1 MGMSTLLSIKKLTKR
16 YSSTLAL
23 NDFTLD
29 VKKGEVIGILGPNG
43 SGKTTLLSIILGLRF
58 PTSGSFEWRDSKPN
72 CFPKGSVG
80 ALIEVPTFYPYL
92 SLEKNLRVSAFA
104 KNISYDQIYP
114 AIELVGLTPY
124 LKAKVSTFSLGMKQR
139 MAIAQALLG
148 NPEIIILDEPT
159 NGLDP
164 EGIVEVRN
172 LIKELHLKG
181 KTIILASHNLD
192 EVQRT
197 CTHVAVLNK
206 GELQAAGLV
215 DELLASAKVAHI
227 SVANAG
233 KMNGFISEHPDIK
246 LVEKL
251 GNDFKLLLDEKEQ
264 KSLLIDLEEFGVVVN
279 SFEIRNMNLEE
290 LFIKLIRK

>member
-1 MGMSTLLSIKKLTKR
+1 
-16 YSSTLAL
+16 
-23 NDFTLD
+23 
-29 VKKGEVIGILGPNG
+29 
-43 SGKTTLLSIILGLRF
+43 
-58 PTSGSFEWRDSKPN
+58 
-72 CFPKGSVG
+72 
-80 ALIEVPTFYPYL
+80 
-92 SLEKNLRVSAFA
+92 
-104 KNISYDQIYP
+104 
-114 AIELVGLTPY
+114 
-124 LKAKVSTFSLGMKQR
+124 
-139 MAIAQALLG
+139 LLG

-206 GELQAAGLV
+206 GVLQAAGLV
-215 DELLASAKVAHI
+215 DELLASAKVAHV
-227 SVANAG
+227 SVDNAG

-264 KSLLIDLEEFGVVVN
+264 KSLLVDLEEFGIVVN

-290 LFIKLIRK
+290 LFIKLIRM